1 MRHKRQKI
9 GHLKGLVLG
18 VWGVLVLGLTGCT
31 TQTLVPS
38 NATFWLAPGVKASL
52 PHVACP
58 SDYRQ
63 QTLLTAKRE
72 SATQR
77 VMTAEVCRAGLY
89 TMDVLTPTGM
99 ALMTVTYDGVTLTS
113 TSHVPLPQGLEAS
126 QMVADVLLATLPVT
140 HWANVLP
147 NGYHL
152 EDTPNG
158 RQVLDPNGQVVET
171 FIYHQGQTPAR
182 LKAIEHHAFGYTLT
196 FRPL

>member
-1 MRHKRQKI
+1 MHKRQNI
-9 GHLKGLVLG
+9 GHLKAL
-18 VWGVLVLGLTGCT
+18 VWGALGALALGLTGCT

-38 NATFWLAPGVKASL
+38 KATFWLVPGVKASL
-52 PHVACP
+52 PAVACV
-58 SDYRQ
+58 SDYAQ
-63 QTLLTAKRE
+63 QTLLSTKRE
-72 SATQR
+72 DTTQR
-77 VMTAEVCRAGLY
+77 VMTVEVCRAGLY

-152 EDTPNG
+152 ENTPNG
-158 RQVLDPNGQVVET
+158 RQVLGPNGQVVET
-171 FIYHQGQTPAR
+171 FIYHQGETPAR